1 MAAANMAAVFMDPH
15 EAVAVV
21 TKATV
26 LAAGTVPELVAVQA
40 AIMPAVAT
48 DLVAIA
54 TEKT

>member
-26 LAAGTVPELVAVQA
+26 LAAGTVPGLVAVQA